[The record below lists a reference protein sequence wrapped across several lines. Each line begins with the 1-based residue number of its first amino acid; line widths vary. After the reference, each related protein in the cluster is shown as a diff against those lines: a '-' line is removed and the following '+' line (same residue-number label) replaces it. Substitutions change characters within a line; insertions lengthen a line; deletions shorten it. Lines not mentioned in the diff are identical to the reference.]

1 MQLVKVCQVCEV
13 AWDEQAQLALNCAV
27 CGAANP
33 AFFVHDDFCPR
44 MHSDSAICLCELLK
58 VVRDDERRVASD
70 KIRGIREQLSDLFER
85 YPESKEH
92 ERAQGHIRG
101 LYEAEKVL
109 KGHWLRR
116 RTR

>member
-1 MQLVKVCQVCEV
+1 MRLVKVCQVCEV
-13 AWDEQAQLALNCAV
+13 AWDEQAQLALNCPV
-27 CGAANP
+27 CGATNP
-33 AFFVHDDFCPR
+33 TFFVHDDFCPR
-44 MHSDSAICLCELLK
+44 MQSDEAICLCELLK
-58 VVRDDERRVASD
+58 GVRDDERRVASD
-70 KIRGIREQLSDLFER
+70 KIRGIRRQLADVFER
-85 YPESKEH
+85 YPESRDH

>member
-44 MHSDSAICLCELLK
+44 MQSDSAICLCELLK